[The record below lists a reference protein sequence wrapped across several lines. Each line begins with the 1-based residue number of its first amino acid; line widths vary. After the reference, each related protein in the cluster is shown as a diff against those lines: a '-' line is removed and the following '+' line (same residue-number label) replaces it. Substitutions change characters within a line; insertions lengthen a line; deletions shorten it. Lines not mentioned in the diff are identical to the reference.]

1 MQSGKGHKLIGI
13 IVGKGMGSK
22 IVAEAK
28 AAGAQGGTI
37 IHGRGTAAKSIYE
50 SILGIPYQ
58 PEKELV
64 LIGVDA
70 SLLDDV
76 LAVIVE
82 TGNLNKPGKGVC
94 FVVNLTK
101 LHGVAHLGSMV

>member
-1 MQSGKGHKLIGI
+1 MQSGNEHKLIGV
-13 IVGKGMGSK
+13 IVSKGFGTR
-22 IVAEAK
+22 IVTAAK

-50 SILGIPYQ
+50 SILGIPYE

-64 LIGVDA
+64 LVGVDA

-82 TGNLNKPGKGVC
+82 AGNLSKPGKGIG
-94 FVVNLTK
+94 FVLNLTK